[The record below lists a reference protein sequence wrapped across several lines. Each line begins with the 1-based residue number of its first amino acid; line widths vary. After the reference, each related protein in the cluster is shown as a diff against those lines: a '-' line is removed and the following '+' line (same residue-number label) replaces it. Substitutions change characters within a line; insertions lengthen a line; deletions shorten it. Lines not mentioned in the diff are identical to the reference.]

1 MSRRLLILLALI
13 YLISPVDLMPGV
25 PVDDILVLLVSVL
38 AQIQRER
45 LDYYE

>member
-1 MSRRLLILLALI
+1 MSRRWLILVALF
-13 YLISPVDLMPGV
+13 YLIWPVDLMPGV